1 MAEPVIA
8 EIEYSTFPVVSV
20 PKGTSVV
27 WRNKDPVVHSAE
39 MYPQAE
45 PYFNAGALHPG
56 EDSSPVYFGTPG
68 TYDYVCRYHHGMRG
82 QITVTEDGE
91 PCVTPGHSG
100 HDDSGHM
107 THYHGFVTGGQ
118 SAACLFMSHTPV
130 MADDRHRFQVIL
142 QGSLVEPE
150 HVRAYEEARSG
161 PFGRARWQVFHA
173 QQDMEKIGLGEVPLL
188 PNSAITYSPDG
199 VQEVDVPGLPTFET
213 PVRID
218 RVLHFHRF
226 ESEDKYPSD
235 GLEYILYGDS
245 EEVFMDHHITR
256 APNFHSVAKLSQP
269 PSFWKGE
276 GTMNVI
282 LPSKRIQDVSPKR
295 LPRVAF
301 LDNAFHLAWLP
312 PAGLTRPADPLIRR
326 DGSPPLYQVRLE
338 DGSLGEIEIGAFLHF
353 DVRLLN
359 GGVFLPDED

>member
-8 EIEYSTFPVVSV
+8 EIEHCTFPVVSV
-20 PKGTSVV
+20 PQGTSVV
-27 WRNKDPVVHSAE
+27 WRNKDAMVHSAE
-39 MYPQAE
+39 RYPNVE

-68 TYDYVCRYHHGMRG
+68 IYDYVCRYHHGMRG

-91 PCVTPGHSG
+91 PCVEPGHPHHG
-100 HDDSGHM
+100 GGHM
-107 THYHGFVTGGQ
+107 THYHGFVTGGR
-118 SAACLFMSHTPV
+118 SASRLFMSHTPV
-130 MADDRHRFQVIL
+130 MADARHRFQVIL

-150 HVRAYEEARSG
+150 HVQAYEAARNEA
-161 PFGRARWQVFHA
+161 FGSARWQVFHA
-173 QQDMEKIGLGEVPLL
+173 QQDMEQIGLGKVPLL
-188 PNSAITYSPDG
+188 PNATITYTPDG
-199 VQEVDVPGLPTFET
+199 VQEVEVPGLPADET

-218 RVLHFHRF
+218 SVLHFHRF
-226 ESEDKYPSD
+226 EPEDEYPAD

-256 APNFHSVAKLSQP
+256 APNFHSVAKLDQP
-269 PSFWKGE
+269 PSFWKCQGAMKV
-276 GTMNVI
+276 T
-282 LPSKRIQDVSPKR
+282 LPSKRIQGMSKQ

-301 LDNAFHLAWLP
+301 LDNAFHLVWLP

-326 DGSPPLYQVRLE
+326 DQSPPVYQVRLE
-338 DGSLGEIEIGAFLHF
+338 DGSPGEIAIGTFLHF

-359 GGVFLPDED
+359 GGVFLPDQD